1 MKKFLI
7 VFALFCAVFIVSCG
21 SDEEETAESVD
32 TDSSSQGDTAQEAD
46 ETDTAAD
53 SADTVP
59 DDDSGNTDS
68 GTENDA
74 DNGQTETENDNEPSE
89 NDDTENDNEPLEDD
103 EMENDSDNEPADVD
117 DSEINDDSDDADD
130 TEEPDC
136 IPQCDGS
143 SCGDDGCGGTCLCG
157 HDQGCNDEFKCV
169 DLDFS
174 GCTGLSVD
182 WSRLVL
188 YSMDSFSAVGSGGS
202 DPRATI
208 QFYQDPVTHKITA
221 GTYDLGSGKNLQYKT
236 CTECV
241 FVYSDMFVN
250 ASGYNE
256 YAKKYFQHDGTLTV
270 SSVDEENRIKGTLTA
285 RIFEATF
292 DNKLMM
298 NFVAGGK
305 CFEVES
311 AVLDTPAE

>member
-7 VFALFCAVFIVSCG
+7 VFALCVMFFAVSCG
-21 SDEEETAESVD
+21 SDEEDTTETGD
-32 TDSSSQGDTAQEAD
+32 NDSSSQGDTAQEAD
-46 ETDTAAD
+46 ETDTAD
-53 SADTVP
+53 TDHTVP
-59 DDDSGNTDS
+59 ADDSGNTDS

-89 NDDTENDNEPLEDD
+89 NDDTENDSEPS
-103 EMENDSDNEPADVD
+103 ENDDTENDGGNEQDDVD
-117 DSEINDDSDDADD
+117 DPENNDDPDDADD
-130 TEEPDC
+130 TDVPDC

-182 WSRLVL
+182 WSNLVL
-188 YSMDSFSAVGSGGS
+188 YSADSFYAIGSGGS

-208 QFYQDPVTHKITA
+208 QFYQDPVTNKITA

-241 FVYSDMFVN
+241 LVYSDMFLN

-270 SSVDEENRIKGTLTA
+270 SSVDEVNRIKGTLTA